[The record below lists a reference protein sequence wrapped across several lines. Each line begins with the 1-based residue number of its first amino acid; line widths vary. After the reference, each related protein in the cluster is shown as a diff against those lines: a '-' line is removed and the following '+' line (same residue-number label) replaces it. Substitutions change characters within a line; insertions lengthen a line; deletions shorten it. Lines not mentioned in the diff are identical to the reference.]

1 MGLLKSLRLRPLGGS
16 PKFLRQI
23 EAPIRAELF
32 SVERLEQHAASLAAA
47 QSTVSGKGRPLV
59 ARVRDNGRVLL
70 DAYRAVVEAIDD
82 DRAIVPAAEWLVD
95 NFHVVEEQIRTI
107 QADLPRGFYRQ
118 LPKLEAGPLAGYPRV
133 FGLAWAFVAHSD
145 SLFEPEPLRRFI
157 DAYQRVDALTI
168 GELWA
173 VAITLRIVLVENVRR
188 AAERIVIDREACA
201 EADLVADRLLGAGNR
216 EPEVAA
222 TVLRRFE
229 QAPLSAAFAVQLVQR
244 LRDQDP
250 AVTPALQWLD
260 ERLAVQG
267 TTADEIVRSEHQ
279 SQGAMNVTVRNAI
292 TSMRLLS
299 AFDWVEF
306 FESVSL
312 VDATL
317 RAGSDFAEM
326 DFATRDRYR
335 NAIEELAR
343 WARKPEL
350 AIARLTLEA
359 TRRAAGGAG
368 DDGKLPP
375 RERDPG
381 FHLIANGRRAFE
393 RELRCRV
400 PLSRRLRRVEPR
412 RGIVVYCG
420 VIAALGAVILSLALL
435 AAAQHGA
442 PSSTLWLLALLA
454 VIPATDAAVALG
466 NHGITRWFGPDPLPG
481 LALRQGV
488 PRELR
493 TIVVVPTLLTTH
505 AALDEQLE
513 RLEVHHL
520 ASPDGDLRYA
530 LLSDWIDSA
539 SESAPGDE
547 ELLAAAVSG
556 MEALNRRHG
565 PAPDGERFLL
575 LHRRRVWNAGEEMW
589 MGWERKRGKLHELN
603 RLLRG
608 ADDTSF
614 VTVGGRPPCVPDGVR
629 YVITLDAD
637 TRLPREAAQRLVGKI
652 AHPLNRAR
660 FDARSGR
667 VVEGY
672 AVLQPR
678 VTPSLPIGREGSI
691 FQRVFSGPGGID
703 PYAAAVS
710 DVYQDL
716 FGEGSYSGKGIYEVD
731 TFEAALAGWIPEN
744 TLLSHDLLEGIFAR
758 AGLVSD
764 LEVVEEFPS
773 RYDVAAVRQHRWARG
788 DWQLLPW
795 IFGRRRAMSG
805 DRIRTTIPWLGRLKM
820 FDNLRRTLSAPA
832 LFGTLCGAFLLPSI
846 PAGLIGLWV
855 LGTIALPSLLPLPAG
870 IVPRR
875 RGISKRS
882 HLRSLVAD
890 SVLALAQIFFRV
902 AFLAHQAWLMGDA
915 IVRTLV
921 RLFVTRRR
929 MLEWVTAAQAA
940 RGERLD
946 LGGFYRRMA
955 GGVALAVS
963 VVILIGSIAPDSL
976 ALAAPWLAL
985 WLAAPALA
993 LWSSRPPLIS
1003 GPRVVSAADA
1013 AVLRQVARRTW
1024 RFFETFVTPED
1035 HALAPDNFQEDPNP
1049 VLATRTSPTNL
1060 GLYLLS
1066 VIAARDFGWI
1076 GTCEAVDRIGATLE
1090 TMEGLER
1097 FRGHFYNWYDTRDLH
1112 PLDPKYISS
1121 VDSGNLA
1128 GHLIALASA
1137 LRQRV
1142 GQPGVDPGW
1151 RAGVGD
1157 ALVLMREALH
1167 SVADDLGTET
1177 VSRKQLE
1184 EALDALALSL
1194 EAPAGTSA
1202 ATPAGVLARL
1212 AALAKHADT
1221 VIDIAK
1227 TLSAEHDAAADLLA
1241 CARAIRATIQSH
1253 ERDLDTLMPW
1263 VRFLSGDAA
1272 LAAKLEPLRDAS
1284 PSLADLPDWCE
1295 LALTG
1300 LAGQDGPDGLPDALE
1315 HSARAAR
1322 ALERRLSL
1330 LAEHA
1335 TSLFAAMDFRFLY
1348 DPARQLLSLGYRVAD
1363 DALDPSCYD
1372 LLASEARLA
1381 SFLAI
1386 AKGDV
1391 PVKHWFRLGRALTPV
1406 DRGSALISWS
1416 GSMFEYLMPSL
1427 VMRVPVGSL
1436 LDRTSRLIVRRQ
1448 IEYGAELDVPWG
1460 VSESAYNARDLEFTY
1475 QYSNFGVPG
1484 LGLQRGLSED
1494 VVIAPY
1500 ATGLAAMVDP
1510 AAAARNFTRLAAV
1523 GGTGR
1528 YGWYEALDY
1537 TATRRPVG
1545 EPVAIVRAYMAH
1557 HQGMTLVAIA
1567 NALHD
1572 GAMRARFHADPLIQ
1586 ASELLLQ
1593 ERTPRDIAVS
1603 RPRAEEVRAAPQV
1616 RELGLPL
1623 RRHFKTPHGAT
1634 PRTHLLSNGDY
1645 AVMVTTA
1652 GSGFSR
1658 WRDLAV
1664 TRWREDVTCDAWGS
1678 YVFLRDVHS
1687 GRVWSAGHQP
1697 SGVEADEYEVSF
1709 CEDRVEFVR
1718 RDGTILTTLE
1728 VAVSPEDDAEVRR
1741 VSIANL
1747 GARTREIELTSYSE
1761 VVLAPAASD
1770 TSHPAFSKLFVQTEF
1785 VAGVG
1790 ALLAT
1795 RRPRSPDEVRVW
1807 AAHLAVV
1814 EGEAVG
1820 GVQFETDRARFL
1832 GRGRTIRTPMSVL
1845 DARPL
1850 SDTVGT
1856 VLDPIFSLRRR
1867 VRVPPGGTARIA
1879 FWTMVAPSRSD
1890 ALDLADKHRDATAFE
1905 RAATLSWTQ
1914 AQVQLHHL
1922 GIEPDEALLFQ
1933 RLANHVLYSDPKL
1946 RPSSE
1951 VQKRGEGGPSALWPH
1966 GISGDLPIVLVR
1978 IDEAADVEIVRQ
1990 LMRAHEY
1997 WRMKRLA
2004 VDLVILNERPPSYSS
2019 DLQSALES
2027 VLRVHPQHDGEPA
2040 RGSVFVLRAERVPI
2054 EVRNL
2059 LQTVARAVL
2068 LSRRGS
2074 LAEQVRRLDA
2084 APPTPAR
2091 RAPSAPPDR
2100 PWASAVPRP
2109 ELEFFN
2115 GLGGFAAEG
2124 REYVTFLGEG
2134 QWTPAPW
2141 LNVVANP
2148 CFGFQ
2153 VSAEGAGFTWSQN
2166 SRENQLTPWSNDP
2179 IGDAP
2184 GEVLF
2189 VRDEDDGATFGPT
2202 ALPIREES
2210 EPYVA
2215 RYGQGYT
2222 RFEHRSHGLSLELLQ
2237 YVPLEDP
2244 IKISRL
2250 SIVNHSGRRRRL
2262 SVTAYVEW
2270 VLAATRG
2277 ASAPFVVTEMD
2288 AETGALFAR
2297 NPWRTEF
2304 AQRVAFVDL
2313 AGRQT
2318 SWTGDRSEFVGR
2330 NGTLDHPAAFM
2341 DGAPLSNRVGAG
2353 LDPCGALQTR
2363 LELGPSERVEV
2374 VFFLGETASKED
2386 ARALIARYRNADLER
2401 VLGTVTRHWDE
2412 LLGTVQVKTPDRSM
2426 DILLNR
2432 WLLYQ
2437 TLVCRVWARSG
2448 FYQASG
2454 AYGFRDQL
2462 QDGMALVVGRRQE
2475 VREHLLRA
2483 AARQFR
2489 EGDVQHWWLPSSG
2502 LGVRTRISDDRVWL
2516 PYTVAHYLDVT
2527 EDRAVLDE
2535 GIPFLEGPALH
2546 ENEAE
2551 AFFQP
2556 MIAEEEGSLFEHC
2569 ARALDTSLGVGA
2581 RGLPRIG
2588 TGDWNDG
2595 MNRVGEGGQG
2605 ESVWLGWF
2613 LHATLM
2619 AFAPLAERRG
2629 EVDRAARWRTHAANL
2644 VQALER
2650 EAWDGDWY
2658 RRAWF
2663 DDGTPLGSAD
2673 SEECRI
2679 DSIAQSWAVL
2689 SGAADPARSASAMAA
2704 VEEHLVRRGDG
2715 LIVLF
2720 TPPFDRS
2727 PVDPGYI
2734 KGYPPG
2740 IRENGGQYTHAA
2752 LWSVLAFAMLGDG
2765 DKVGELFS
2773 ILNPIN
2779 CASTRAATHRYK
2791 VEPFVACADVYSEPP
2806 HVGRGGWTWYTG
2818 SAGWMHR
2825 VGLER
2830 ILGFRLRGTELLL
2843 DPCIPRAWPGFE
2855 IQFRYH
2861 SASYD
2866 IDVENPRGVS
2876 RGVIHLELDGKTLPA
2891 GTGSILLADDGAA
2904 HRVRVVLGPG

>member
-359 TRRAAGGAG
+359 TRRVAGGAG

-1137 LRQRV
+1137 LRQYCV
-1142 GQPGVDPGW
+1142 
-1151 RAGVGD
+1151 
-1157 ALVLMREALH
+1157 
-1167 SVADDLGTET
+1167 
-1177 VSRKQLE
+1177 
-1184 EALDALALSL
+1184 
-1194 EAPAGTSA
+1194 
-1202 ATPAGVLARL
+1202 
-1212 AALAKHADT
+1212 
-1221 VIDIAK
+1221 
-1227 TLSAEHDAAADLLA
+1227 
-1241 CARAIRATIQSH
+1241 
-1253 ERDLDTLMPW
+1253 
-1263 VRFLSGDAA
+1263 
-1272 LAAKLEPLRDAS
+1272 
-1284 PSLADLPDWCE
+1284 
-1295 LALTG
+1295 
-1300 LAGQDGPDGLPDALE
+1300 
-1315 HSARAAR
+1315 
-1322 ALERRLSL
+1322 
-1330 LAEHA
+1330 
-1335 TSLFAAMDFRFLY
+1335 
-1348 DPARQLLSLGYRVAD
+1348 
-1363 DALDPSCYD
+1363 
-1372 LLASEARLA
+1372 
-1381 SFLAI
+1381 
-1386 AKGDV
+1386 
-1391 PVKHWFRLGRALTPV
+1391 
-1406 DRGSALISWS
+1406 
-1416 GSMFEYLMPSL
+1416 
-1427 VMRVPVGSL
+1427 
-1436 LDRTSRLIVRRQ
+1436 
-1448 IEYGAELDVPWG
+1448 
-1460 VSESAYNARDLEFTY
+1460 
-1475 QYSNFGVPG
+1475 
-1484 LGLQRGLSED
+1484 
-1494 VVIAPY
+1494 
-1500 ATGLAAMVDP
+1500 
-1510 AAAARNFTRLAAV
+1510 
-1523 GGTGR
+1523 
-1528 YGWYEALDY
+1528 
-1537 TATRRPVG
+1537 
-1545 EPVAIVRAYMAH
+1545 
-1557 HQGMTLVAIA
+1557 
-1567 NALHD
+1567 
-1572 GAMRARFHADPLIQ
+1572 
-1586 ASELLLQ
+1586 
-1593 ERTPRDIAVS
+1593 
-1603 RPRAEEVRAAPQV
+1603 
-1616 RELGLPL
+1616 
-1623 RRHFKTPHGAT
+1623 
-1634 PRTHLLSNGDY
+1634 
-1645 AVMVTTA
+1645 
-1652 GSGFSR
+1652 
-1658 WRDLAV
+1658 
-1664 TRWREDVTCDAWGS
+1664 
-1678 YVFLRDVHS
+1678 
-1687 GRVWSAGHQP
+1687 
-1697 SGVEADEYEVSF
+1697 
-1709 CEDRVEFVR
+1709 
-1718 RDGTILTTLE
+1718 
-1728 VAVSPEDDAEVRR
+1728 
-1741 VSIANL
+1741 
-1747 GARTREIELTSYSE
+1747 
-1761 VVLAPAASD
+1761 
-1770 TSHPAFSKLFVQTEF
+1770 
-1785 VAGVG
+1785 
-1790 ALLAT
+1790 
-1795 RRPRSPDEVRVW
+1795 
-1807 AAHLAVV
+1807 
-1814 EGEAVG
+1814 
-1820 GVQFETDRARFL
+1820 
-1832 GRGRTIRTPMSVL
+1832 
-1845 DARPL
+1845 
-1850 SDTVGT
+1850 
-1856 VLDPIFSLRRR
+1856 
-1867 VRVPPGGTARIA
+1867 
-1879 FWTMVAPSRSD
+1879 
-1890 ALDLADKHRDATAFE
+1890 
-1905 RAATLSWTQ
+1905 
-1914 AQVQLHHL
+1914 
-1922 GIEPDEALLFQ
+1922 
-1933 RLANHVLYSDPKL
+1933 
-1946 RPSSE
+1946 
-1951 VQKRGEGGPSALWPH
+1951 
-1966 GISGDLPIVLVR
+1966 
-1978 IDEAADVEIVRQ
+1978 
-1990 LMRAHEY
+1990 
-1997 WRMKRLA
+1997 
-2004 VDLVILNERPPSYSS
+2004 
-2019 DLQSALES
+2019 
-2027 VLRVHPQHDGEPA
+2027 
-2040 RGSVFVLRAERVPI
+2040 
-2054 EVRNL
+2054 
-2059 LQTVARAVL
+2059 
-2068 LSRRGS
+2068 
-2074 LAEQVRRLDA
+2074 
-2084 APPTPAR
+2084 
-2091 RAPSAPPDR
+2091 
-2100 PWASAVPRP
+2100 
-2109 ELEFFN
+2109 
-2115 GLGGFAAEG
+2115 
-2124 REYVTFLGEG
+2124 
-2134 QWTPAPW
+2134 
-2141 LNVVANP
+2141 
-2148 CFGFQ
+2148 
-2153 VSAEGAGFTWSQN
+2153 
-2166 SRENQLTPWSNDP
+2166 
-2179 IGDAP
+2179 
-2184 GEVLF
+2184 
-2189 VRDEDDGATFGPT
+2189 
-2202 ALPIREES
+2202 
-2210 EPYVA
+2210 
-2215 RYGQGYT
+2215 
-2222 RFEHRSHGLSLELLQ
+2222 
-2237 YVPLEDP
+2237 
-2244 IKISRL
+2244 
-2250 SIVNHSGRRRRL
+2250 
-2262 SVTAYVEW
+2262 
-2270 VLAATRG
+2270 
-2277 ASAPFVVTEMD
+2277 
-2288 AETGALFAR
+2288 
-2297 NPWRTEF
+2297 
-2304 AQRVAFVDL
+2304 
-2313 AGRQT
+2313 
-2318 SWTGDRSEFVGR
+2318 
-2330 NGTLDHPAAFM
+2330 
-2341 DGAPLSNRVGAG
+2341 
-2353 LDPCGALQTR
+2353 
-2363 LELGPSERVEV
+2363 
-2374 VFFLGETASKED
+2374 
-2386 ARALIARYRNADLER
+2386 
-2401 VLGTVTRHWDE
+2401 
-2412 LLGTVQVKTPDRSM
+2412 
-2426 DILLNR
+2426 
-2432 WLLYQ
+2432 
-2437 TLVCRVWARSG
+2437 
-2448 FYQASG
+2448 
-2454 AYGFRDQL
+2454 
-2462 QDGMALVVGRRQE
+2462 
-2475 VREHLLRA
+2475 
-2483 AARQFR
+2483 
-2489 EGDVQHWWLPSSG
+2489 
-2502 LGVRTRISDDRVWL
+2502 
-2516 PYTVAHYLDVT
+2516 
-2527 EDRAVLDE
+2527 
-2535 GIPFLEGPALH
+2535 
-2546 ENEAE
+2546 
-2551 AFFQP
+2551 
-2556 MIAEEEGSLFEHC
+2556 
-2569 ARALDTSLGVGA
+2569 
-2581 RGLPRIG
+2581 
-2588 TGDWNDG
+2588 
-2595 MNRVGEGGQG
+2595 
-2605 ESVWLGWF
+2605 
-2613 LHATLM
+2613 
-2619 AFAPLAERRG
+2619 
-2629 EVDRAARWRTHAANL
+2629 
-2644 VQALER
+2644 
-2650 EAWDGDWY
+2650 
-2658 RRAWF
+2658 
-2663 DDGTPLGSAD
+2663 
-2673 SEECRI
+2673 
-2679 DSIAQSWAVL
+2679 
-2689 SGAADPARSASAMAA
+2689 
-2704 VEEHLVRRGDG
+2704 
-2715 LIVLF
+2715 
-2720 TPPFDRS
+2720 
-2727 PVDPGYI
+2727 
-2734 KGYPPG
+2734 
-2740 IRENGGQYTHAA
+2740 
-2752 LWSVLAFAMLGDG
+2752 
-2765 DKVGELFS
+2765 
-2773 ILNPIN
+2773 
-2779 CASTRAATHRYK
+2779 
-2791 VEPFVACADVYSEPP
+2791 
-2806 HVGRGGWTWYTG
+2806 
-2818 SAGWMHR
+2818 
-2825 VGLER
+2825 
-2830 ILGFRLRGTELLL
+2830 
-2843 DPCIPRAWPGFE
+2843 
-2855 IQFRYH
+2855 
-2861 SASYD
+2861 
-2866 IDVENPRGVS
+2866 
-2876 RGVIHLELDGKTLPA
+2876 
-2891 GTGSILLADDGAA
+2891 
-2904 HRVRVVLGPG
+2904 